1 VRKNSQQNK
10 TQDLG
15 FSELLRYSHRLVR
28 KTQETQSSLQ
38 ECLINCVS
46 QTAKKQSTPPSAPF
60 PTVAQ
65 SDYFQNGLILPRE
78 PKNLE
83 LILRDVDAKG
93 FLDIELVWK
102 LRQKEGLKNVRGKIC
117 RKLKQNES
125 AFSFEDLVG
134 ELLEAV

>member
-1 VRKNSQQNK
+1 
-10 TQDLG
+10 
-15 FSELLRYSHRLVR
+15 
-28 KTQETQSSLQ
+28 
-38 ECLINCVS
+38 VS
-46 QTAKKQSTPPSAPF
+46 QTAKKQSNPPSAPF

-93 FLDIELVWK
+93 FLDIELVWR

>member
-1 VRKNSQQNK
+1 
-10 TQDLG
+10 
-15 FSELLRYSHRLVR
+15 
-28 KTQETQSSLQ
+28 LQ

-46 QTAKKQSTPPSAPF
+46 QTAKKQSDPPSAPF

-65 SDYFQNGLILPRE
+65 SDYLQNGLILPRD

-125 AFSFEDLVG
+125 AFCFEDLVR
-134 ELLEAV
+134 ECLEAV

>member
-1 VRKNSQQNK
+1 M
-10 TQDLG
+10 
-15 FSELLRYSHRLVR
+15 
-28 KTQETQSSLQ
+28 Q

-46 QTAKKQSTPPSAPF
+46 QTAKKQSDPPSAPF

-83 LILRDVDAKG
+83 LLLRDVDAKG

-125 AFSFEDLVG
+125 AFNFEDLVR
-134 ELLEAV
+134 ESLEAV

>member
-1 VRKNSQQNK
+1 M
-10 TQDLG
+10 
-15 FSELLRYSHRLVR
+15 
-28 KTQETQSSLQ
+28 Q
-38 ECLINCVS
+38 ECLSNRVS

-65 SDYFQNGLILPRE
+65 SDYIQNGLVLPKD

-83 LILRDVDAKG
+83 ILLRDVDAKG
-93 FLDIELVWK
+93 FLDIELVWQ

-125 AFSFEDLVG
+125 AFNFEDLVR
-134 ELLEAV
+134 ESLEAA

>member
-1 VRKNSQQNK
+1 
-10 TQDLG
+10 
-15 FSELLRYSHRLVR
+15 
-28 KTQETQSSLQ
+28 
-38 ECLINCVS
+38 VS
-46 QTAKKQSTPPSAPF
+46 QTAKKQSNPPSAPF

-65 SDYFQNGLILPRE
+65 SDYLQNGLILPRE

-83 LILRDVDAKG
+83 LLLRDVDAKG

-125 AFSFEDLVG
+125 AFWFEDLVR
-134 ELLEAV
+134 ECLEAV

>member
-1 VRKNSQQNK
+1 VNPTTS
-10 TQDLG
+10 
-15 FSELLRYSHRLVR
+15 
-28 KTQETQSSLQ
+28 
-38 ECLINCVS
+38 
-46 QTAKKQSTPPSAPF
+46 KKRNEAPSAPF

-65 SDYFQNGLILPRE
+65 SNYIQNGLVLPRD

-83 LILRDVDAKG
+83 LLLRDVDAKG

-125 AFSFEDLVG
+125 ALCFEDLVR
-134 ELLEAV
+134 ESLEAV